1 MHEQYLQTDLKA
13 RLQRWHKNPDAAF
26 WGWNGPW
33 LDPEFRHWNIEGSLP
48 GIAQPILVVQGEND
62 EYGSVAQVDAIRRQA
77 AGRVQTALLPDCG
90 HSPHRDQ
97 PEKTLQAM
105 VDFLHREGIP

>member
-1 MHEQYLQTDLKA
+1 MCE
-13 RLQRWHKNPDAAF
+13 
-26 WGWNGPW
+26 
-33 LDPEFRHWNIEGSLP
+33 E
-48 GIAQPILVVQGEND
+48 V
-62 EYGSVAQVDAIRRQA
+62 